1 MREGMNWAGL
11 YHGGSVGFAGACV
24 GCTRVLQSMEPT
36 VVGMSMN
43 EILQFERSI
52 PNPAGI
58 EWVIGSGADVRADL
72 YMVAPVASASVPSP
86 SALYE
91 LDPTTGAATILGG
104 LGVEDPMDI
113 AWDRDRSIMCFRVVR
128 STRRY
133 CPKGGQI
140 YAAPLR

>member
-1 MREGMNWAGL
+1 
-11 YHGGSVGFAGACV
+11 
-24 GCTRVLQSMEPT
+24 MEPT

-58 EWVIGSGADVRADL
+58 EWVIGSGTDVGSDL
-72 YMVAPVASASVPSP
+72 YMVAPVASAPGP
-86 SALYE
+86 SALYQI
-91 LDPTTGAATILGG
+91 DPTTGKATILGG
-104 LGVEDPMDI
+104 LGVEDPTDI

>member
-11 YHGGSVGFAGACV
+11 YRGGSGDFAGACV
-24 GCTRVLQSMEPT
+24 GCARVLQSMEPT
-36 VVGMSMN
+36 VVGMSMS

-52 PNPAGI
+52 TNPAGI
-58 EWVIGSGADVRADL
+58 EWVVGSGADVGSDL
-72 YMVAPVASASVPSP
+72 YMVAPVASAPGP
-86 SALYE
+86 SALYQ
-91 LDPTTGAATILGG
+91 LDPTTGEATILGA
-104 LGVEDPMDI
+104 LGIVDPTDI